1 MAEFRRSGEAARS
14 AEDIVREI
22 MYLRATAKINLA
34 LDVLKK
40 RQDGYHEVR
49 MVMQMVGMY
58 DRLTLEAV
66 KGGQGVRLT
75 TNLSY
80 IPTDENNL
88 VVRAANLLMSESGVT
103 DGLAVHLD
111 KFIPVAAG
119 LAGGSS
125 DAAMT
130 LVGVNRI
137 FRLGKTEE
145 ELMQLG
151 ARIGADVPY
160 CIKRGT
166 ALSEGIGEILTPLK
180 AMPDAGILLS
190 KPNISVSTR
199 DVYAAFDAEKITD
212 HPDIDG
218 LIGAIEAGDLHA
230 MTEGQR
236 MANVLETVTGPKYPV
251 IAELKKTMLEEGAL
265 TAIMSGSGPTVF
277 GIFDD
282 SGKAEACRMRL
293 RAERPQAR
301 TFLTWPTR
309 YNS

>member
-1 MAEFRRSGEAARS
+1 
-14 AEDIVREI
+14 

-34 LDVLKK
+34 LDVLRK
-40 RQDGYHEVR
+40 RPDGYHEVR

-66 KGGQGVRLT
+66 KDRPGIELT

-88 VVRAANLLMSESGVT
+88 VVRAAKLLMEEAGVT
-103 DGLAVHLD
+103 DGLRSRLD

-130 LVGVNRI
+130 LLGVNRL
-137 FRLGKTEE
+137 FHLGLKQKDL
-145 ELMQLG
+145 LMKG
-151 ARIGADVPY
+151 AMIGADVPY
-160 CIKRGT
+160 CILKGT

-180 AMPDAGILLS
+180 SMPDAGILLC

-199 DVYAAFDAEKITD
+199 DVYGAFDASSITE

-218 LIGAIEAGDLHA
+218 LVQAIEDEDLVG
-230 MTEGQR
+230 MTAEDR
-236 MANVLETVTGPKYPV
+236 MFNVLEGVTGPKYPV
-251 IAELKKTMLEEGAL
+251 IGEIERVMEEEGAL
-265 TAIMSGSGPTVF
+265 RAIMSGSGPTVF
-277 GIFDD
+277 GIFNDKE
-282 SGKAEACRMRL
+282 KAETCRKRL
-293 RAERPQAR
+293 RRERPWAR
-301 TFLTWPTR
+301 TFLTWPTG
-309 YNS
+309 NQ